1 MRRNGIAVHETEV
14 SRFRALSWFAPAGYA
29 DGCLLRA
36 NSILADAHSWPVT
49 TGFKAGE
56 LEGVNLRVP
65 MALDLTIEKLVYG
78 GEGLSRVDGQ
88 VVFTPFVLPG
98 EVVHVAPPASKKHAQ
113 RANLISVTK
122 PSDDRVEAGCGIFGK
137 CGGCHYQH
145 IDYPAQ
151 LRYKRSILAETLRRG
166 AKIEFDENR
175 IAMVSGDPWGYR
187 NRTQFHIE
195 GGKVGYRQ
203 MRSQTLIPAE
213 QCPISSPKINEA
225 LRKLHRLVKDRRWPK
240 FVTSLEVFTDEVQVQ
255 WNVQEATQPVAKH
268 FFEWLAREVPGTVP
282 GALDYEVNG
291 DVFGIAGN
299 SFFQVNRSLVG
310 CLADLAIGEETGAT
324 AWDLYAGAGLF
335 SVPLARKFGKV
346 IAVEAG
352 RAADDLQRNTLRA
365 GVEVESIRQ
374 NTEAF
379 LLEAGDAPE
388 FVLLD
393 PPRAGLGTTAVERL
407 LELGPKK
414 IVIVA
419 CDPATLAR
427 DLSGLTSRYEVERLA
442 MVDLFPQT
450 FHIETIIGLARK
462 D

>member
-1 MRRNGIAVHETEV
+1 
-14 SRFRALSWFAPAGYA
+14 
-29 DGCLLRA
+29 
-36 NSILADAHSWPVT
+36 
-49 TGFKAGE
+49 
-56 LEGVNLRVP
+56 

-113 RANLISVTK
+113 RASLIRVDQ
-122 PSDDRVEAGCGIFGK
+122 PSQDRVEPLCGIFGQ

-151 LRYKRSILAETLRRG
+151 LRLKRGILAETLKRG
-166 AKIEFDENR
+166 AKVEFDESR
-175 IAMVSGDPWGYR
+175 IAVISGDAWGYR

-203 MRSQTLIPAE
+203 MRSQKLIPAA

-225 LRKLHRLVKDRRWPK
+225 LARLNRMVKDRRWPK
-240 FVTSLEVFTDEVQVQ
+240 FVTSLEVFTDETQVQ

-282 GALDYEVNG
+282 GALEYEVNG

-310 CLADLAIGEETGAT
+310 CLADLAIGAESGAT

-346 IAVEAG
+346 TAVESG
-352 RAADDLQRNTLRA
+352 RATDDLQRNTARA

-374 NTEAF
+374 NSEAF
-379 LLEAGDAPE
+379 LIEASEAPE
-388 FVLLD
+388 FVLAD
-393 PPRAGLGTTAVERL
+393 PPRAGLGATAVTRL

-427 DLSGLTSRYEVERLA
+427 DLAGLKERYEIERLA

-450 FHIETIIGLARK
+450 FHIETVIGLARR

>member
-1 MRRNGIAVHETEV
+1 
-14 SRFRALSWFAPAGYA
+14 
-29 DGCLLRA
+29 
-36 NSILADAHSWPVT
+36 
-49 TGFKAGE
+49 
-56 LEGVNLRVP
+56 

-78 GEGLSRVDGQ
+78 GEGLSRIDGA

-113 RANLISVTK
+113 RANLIRVIE
-122 PSDDRVEAGCGIFGK
+122 PSQDRIEPRCAIFGE

-145 IDYPAQ
+145 ADYPAQ
-151 LRYKRSILAETLRRG
+151 LRFKRGILAETLRRG
-166 AKIEFDENR
+166 AKVEFDENR
-175 IAMVSGDPWGYR
+175 IAVISGDAWGYR

-195 GGKVGYRQ
+195 NGKIGYRQ
-203 MRSQTLIPAE
+203 MRSQKLIPAA

-225 LRKLHRLVKDRRWPK
+225 LAALNRIVKHRRWPR
-240 FVTSLEVFTDEVQVQ
+240 FVTSLEVFTDEIQVQ

-268 FFEWLAREVPGTVP
+268 FFDWLAAEVPGTVP
-282 GALDYEVNG
+282 GALEYEVNG

-310 CLADLAIGEETGAT
+310 CLADLAIGDETGAT

-346 IAVEAG
+346 TAVESG
-352 RAADDLQRNTLRA
+352 RASDDLQRNTQRA
-365 GVEVESIRQ
+365 GVDVESIRQ

-379 LLEAGDAPE
+379 LFEAGDAPE
-388 FVLLD
+388 FVLAD
-393 PPRAGLGTTAVERL
+393 PPRAGLGVSAVTRL
-407 LELGPKK
+407 LELGPQK

-427 DLSGLTSRYEVERLA
+427 DLSGLKARYDVERLA

-450 FHIETIIGLARK
+450 FHIETIIGLTRR